1 MNINKDIL
9 IHIIGIG
16 GIGMSG
22 IAEIL
27 SDMQYNVQGSDIN
40 INSNIL
46 RLNKKCIKTF
56 KGHKHENLKN
66 VKLVVYSTAVK
77 KNNLELKFAKKNKIP
92 SISRAEILSQIVKLK
107 NSIAVSGSHGKTTT
121 TSLISSI
128 FSTAKMKP
136 TVINGGI
143 INQFGTNTRLGS
155 GKWMVV
161 EADESD
167 GTFLKLSSTVVVV
180 TNIDREH
187 LDFYKNYNNLLVQF
201 KKFITQ
207 VPFYGFAVVCN
218 DDPSIRRI
226 INKITTANII
236 TYGEAKGSDIQC
248 KNIRH
253 NSKGVSF
260 NVEIKKINK
269 TLKNISLPMHGNY
282 NISNALAAI
291 AVASELN
298 IRHVAIKKALSK
310 FTGVKRRLTKLW
322 DKKNIKVI
330 DDYAHHP
337 TEIKNVIEGLNYSDP
352 KRKLI
357 VIFQPHRY
365 SRLSNLKKQFSKC
378 FMKCDQ
384 VFVSNVY
391 AAGETEPK
399 NFKLQLL
406 IASIKKNSKVHTNT
420 YKNDEQLLKFI
431 KSSQHKL
438 TFLFLGA
445 GTITHWASDFAK
457 NLKKIYE

>member
-1 MNINKDIL
+1 MKINKETL

-27 SDMQYNVQGSDIN
+27 SDMRYNVQGSDIN

-46 RLNKKCIKTF
+46 RLNKKNIKTF
-56 KGHKHENLKN
+56 RGHKKENLKN
-66 VKLVVYSTAVK
+66 VNLIVYSTAVK
-77 KNNLELKFAKKNKIP
+77 NSNIELKFAKKNNIP

-128 FSTAKMKP
+128 LNAAKMNP

-143 INQFGTNTRLGS
+143 INQFGTNTRLGR

-167 GTFLKLSSTVVVV
+167 GTFIKLPSTIAVV
-180 TNIDREH
+180 TNIDKEH
-187 LDFYKNYNNLLVQF
+187 LDFYKNYNNLLFQF

-207 VPFYGFAVVCN
+207 VPFYGFAVVCI
-218 DDPSIRRI
+218 DDPSIRKI
-226 INKITTANII
+226 VNKITTANII
-236 TYGEAKGSDIQC
+236 TYGESKKSDIQS
-248 KNIRH
+248 KKIRH
-253 NSKGVSF
+253 SSNGVVF
-260 NVEIKKINK
+260 NVELKKIDK
-269 TLKNISLPMHGNY
+269 TIKNISLPMHGNY

-291 AVASELN
+291 AISSELN
-298 IRHVAIKKALSK
+298 VNHATIKKALSK
-310 FTGVKRRLTKLW
+310 FTGVQRRLTQLW
-322 DKKNIKVI
+322 DKKNVKVI

-337 TEIKNVIEGLNYSDP
+337 TEIKNVIEGLKYSNP

-365 SRLSNLKKQFSKC
+365 TRLINLKKEFSKC
-378 FMKCDQ
+378 FSRCDQ
-384 VFVSNVY
+384 IFVSNVY
-391 AAGETEPK
+391 SAGENTPH
-399 NFKLQLL
+399 NFKLQSL
-406 IASIKKNSKVHTNT
+406 IKSIKKNSRVNTNF
-420 YKNDEQLLKFI
+420 YENDEQLLKLI
-431 KSSQHKL
+431 KSSNNKL

-445 GTITHWASDFAK
+445 GTVSQWASDFTK

>member
-1 MNINKDIL
+1 MKINKNIL

-27 SDMQYNVQGSDIN
+27 SDMRYHVQGSDIN

-46 RLNKKCIKTF
+46 RLNKKNIKTF
-56 KGHKHENLKN
+56 KGHKQENLKN
-66 VKLVVYSTAVK
+66 VNLIVYSTAVK
-77 KNNLELKFAKKNKIP
+77 KSNVELKFAKKNKIP
-92 SISRAEILSQIVKLK
+92 SITRAEILSQIVKLK

-128 FSTAKMKP
+128 LNAAKMNP

-167 GTFLKLSSTVVVV
+167 GTFVKLPSTIAVV
-180 TNIDREH
+180 TNIDKEH

-207 VPFYGFAVVCN
+207 VPFYGFSIVCI
-218 DDPSIRRI
+218 DDPSIRKI
-226 INKITTANII
+226 VNKITTANII
-236 TYGEAKGSDIQC
+236 TYGETENSDIQS
-248 KNIRH
+248 KKIRH
-253 NSKGVSF
+253 NSKGVVF
-260 NVEIKKINK
+260 NVELKKINK
-269 TLKNISLPMHGNY
+269 TIKNISLPMHGNY
-282 NISNALAAI
+282 NINNALAAI
-291 AVASELN
+291 ALASELN
-298 IRHVAIKKALSK
+298 VNHGTIKKALSA
-310 FTGVKRRLTKLW
+310 FSGVQRRLTQLW
-322 DKKNIKVI
+322 DKKNIKII

-337 TEIKNVIEGLNYSDP
+337 TEIKNVIEGLNHSNP

-357 VIFQPHRY
+357 IIFQPHRY
-365 SRLSNLKKQFSKC
+365 SRLVNLKKEFSKC
-378 FMKCDQ
+378 FIKCDQ

-391 AAGETEPK
+391 SAGEKMPQ
-399 NFKLQLL
+399 NFKLQSLL
-406 IASIKKNSKVHTNT
+406 KSIKKNSKVNAEA
-420 YKNDEQLLKFI
+420 YENDEQLLKLI
-431 KSSQHKL
+431 KSSNDKL

-445 GTITHWASDFAK
+445 GTVTQWASDFSK